1 MTNVFLTREEEIED
15 VCRKMTK
22 EIGNMG
28 DACGP
33 VKAVPLYSTLPPAL
47 EQKIFEP
54 APTPLTVGGPPG
66 RKIVVSTTLQKPL

>member
-33 VKAVPLYSTLPPAL
+33 VKAVPRRYLNLLLPP
-47 EQKIFEP
+47 
-54 APTPLTVGGPPG
+54 
-66 RKIVVSTTLQKPL
+66 